1 MGRSPVLLY
10 GRSRNLAAAL
20 MRLAPMLDKLLRLA
34 AATLLLSSGTE
45 SLLAQVG
52 EGSLEL
58 ASPFVE
64 GAILQ
69 REMPVPIWGWASPG
83 SAIRVSF
90 ACLLYTSPSPRDAT
104 LSRMPSS
111 A

>member
-1 MGRSPVLLY
+1 
-10 GRSRNLAAAL
+10 
-20 MRLAPMLDKLLRLA
+20 MLDKLLRLA
-34 AATLLLSSGTE
+34 AATLLLSSSTE

-90 ACLLYTSPSPRDAT
+90 ADQTDSAT
-104 LSRMPSS
+104 TDEHGRWRIDLAPLAASHTPLSLIHI
-111 A
+111 